1 MKSYQAHLE
10 AAMTNESEQAALAY
24 QKSSL
29 EWQQRYNIA
38 IAERDALRKDAARLY
53 EALVTLGITKG
64 EVDKQERWW
73 HIRPDGSEVVHA
85 NVMLAADALWADYR
99 ARTADAEVQP

>member
-1 MKSYQAHLE
+1 MRAANSLREMRQRAE
-10 AAMTNESEQAALAY
+10 AAE
-24 QKSSL
+24 
-29 EWQQRYNIA
+29 
-38 IAERDALRKDAARLY
+38 AERDAAVQDAARLY

-99 ARTADAEVQP
+99 ARTADAGAAA